1 MRISLILLTLVSILG
16 CKDTKKND
24 EPKET
29 RGELM
34 ERIER
39 EKERKT
45 TEQVYNSNPGI
56 AWGRHSKGAV

>member
-1 MRISLILLTLVSILG
+1 MRMPLILLTLVSILG

-45 TEQVYNSNPGI
+45 LENPIVLRISNTFF
-56 AWGRHSKGAV
+56 

>member
-1 MRISLILLTLVSILG
+1 MRIFLILLTLVSLLG
-16 CKDTKKND
+16 CKDTEKNE

-39 EKERKT
+39 EKGGKT
-45 TEQVYNSNPGI
+45 AE
-56 AWGRHSKGAV
+56 